1 MAEVMPMLAEALQ
14 HMTRAAG
21 GPKRVIRDENNQI
34 VGVEPVMNEGQA

>member
-1 MAEVMPMLAEALQ
+1 MADVAAQMAEALK

-34 VGVEPVMNEGQA
+34 VGVEPVMDDQS